1 MTECKIITST
11 ERRRRWS
18 SSEKKQ
24 MVLETYSP
32 GVSVSQIAR
41 KYGITPSQLFYWRRL
56 MENGGLKG
64 IESQEELVPK
74 SQIKAL
80 EKHIRELE
88 RALGKKTLQVE
99 ILQEGY
105 KIAKEK
111 KLLLQQLSL
120 DLIDTVSD

>member
-111 KLLLQQLSL
+111 KLLLQQPSL

>member
-1 MTECKIITST
+1 MTNCKIITAI

-18 SSEKKQ
+18 PSEKKQ

-41 KYGITPSQLFYWRRL
+41 KYGINPSQLFYWRRL

-74 SQIKAL
+74 SQLKAL

-111 KLLLQQLSL
+111 KLLLQQPSF
-120 DLIDTVSD
+120 DLTDTVSD